1 MATIVE
7 VFENDFNVIR
17 EIAHRTWPTTYGK
30 ILSKAQMDYMLENFF
45 SDATLN
51 DNITNKKHHF
61 LLLKESNFCLGF
73 ASYEHHYLN
82 TNCTRLHKLYLLPET
97 QRKGLGK
104 LVLNRIIALAKE
116 NNSDRISLNVNRF
129 NNAFEF
135 YLKIGFKI
143 LAEENLDIGQGYLME
158 DYVMEMKL

>member
-1 MATIVE
+1 MVSIVE
-7 VFENDFNVIR
+7 VFKNDFNLIR
-17 EIAHRTWPTTYGK
+17 EIAHRTWPVTYSK
-30 ILSKAQMDYMLENFF
+30 ILSKAQMDYMLEKFF

-51 DNITNKKHHF
+51 DNITNKGHHF
-61 LLLKESNFCLGF
+61 LLLKEDDSCLGF

-104 LVLNRIIALAKE
+104 LVLNRISTLAKE
-116 NNSDRISLNVNRF
+116 NNSDRISLNVSRF
-129 NNAFEF
+129 NNAFNF

-143 LAEENLDIGQGYLME
+143 IAEEDIEIGQDYLME
-158 DYVMEMKL
+158 DYVMEMIL